1 MIQIELDARME
12 AGVMELASELH
23 IAADAVVKQAI
34 EQMLED
40 RQDYLAGVHSLEQ
53 MSYTI
58 STEEM
63 ERRSE
68 LAD

>member
-1 MIQIELDARME
+1 MEIELDARMQ

-40 RQDYLAGVHSLEQ
+40 RQDYLAGVHSLQQ
-53 MSYTI
+53 MKYTI
-58 STEEM
+58 SSQEM